1 MSSRLRRGR
10 RKSNDDP
17 AELNITS
24 FLNLMVI
31 LIPFLLISAVFSRM
45 TILELNIPP
54 APPPD
59 SQQNKQKKEF
69 NLVVTIRSYAIDVG
83 DTQGGLIKSIK
94 RTKDGHNY
102 RAVSILLEQI
112 KGRFPAKTNVSILSE
127 PDINYET
134 LVRVMD
140 VARVTTV
147 VEAGSAIK
155 VELFPDISIGDAPA
169 VEANQ

>member
-1 MSSRLRRGR
+1 MSSRLRRRR
-10 RKSNDDP
+10 RKVNDDP

-59 SQQNKQKKEF
+59 SQQNKPKKEF
-69 NLVVTIRSYAIDVG
+69 NLVLTIRSFSIDVG

-94 RTKDGHNY
+94 RAKDGHDFK
-102 RAVSILLEQI
+102 AVSRLLEQI
-112 KGRFPAKTNVSILSE
+112 KGRFPEKSNVSILSE
-127 PDINYET
+127 PDITYDI
-134 LVRVMD
+134 LVKVMD
-140 VARVTTV
+140 VARVTTI

-155 VELFPDISIGDAPA
+155 VELFPDISIGDAPT
-169 VEANQ
+169 VGAN